1 MIITILFLIVVFIIV
16 FLHIR
21 NRLEETT
28 IFTDIRFIDLEKY
41 LYILKYRGI
50 ADESI
55 LQNAGF
61 FFESFFKD
69 GILIGIVKYKEFG
82 ESGFY
87 FLIKKD
93 SDKRED
99 LFLKKIEELNL
110 KYFIW
115 EGRAIYSKYYVVD
128 IKYSVEYFKEL
139 VRLFWIDTPEEDLYF
154 DLNFRGSMSKEMTV
168 NIDNADKEIIEK
180 KQINFDI
187 PIIRKKYFL
196 YLMKGKTTKP

>member
-1 MIITILFLIVVFIIV
+1 
-16 FLHIR
+16 
-21 NRLEETT
+21 
-28 IFTDIRFIDLEKY
+28 LEKY

-180 KQINFDI
+180 KQINFNI
-187 PIIRKKYFL
+187 PMLIKEYYM